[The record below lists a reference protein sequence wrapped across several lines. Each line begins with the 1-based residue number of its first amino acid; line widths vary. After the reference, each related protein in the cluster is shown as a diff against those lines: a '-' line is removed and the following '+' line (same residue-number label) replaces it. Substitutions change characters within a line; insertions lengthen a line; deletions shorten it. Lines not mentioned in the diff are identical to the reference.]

1 MKEDLKMEELDGVE
15 LLKLIY
21 EELKSTRIELNEKID
36 KVYNE
41 LNEKIDKVYNE
52 LNEKIDR
59 VYNELN
65 EKIDNTKDTLV
76 FEIAEE
82 LKSIT
87 DMTSKSINNLEKKLD
102 NEIEDRKVDVSKVKD
117 FNRIILNDIRSRVSI
132 LEEETEKYN
141 LK

>member
-1 MKEDLKMEELDGVE
+1 MKEENLKIEELNGME

-21 EELKSTRIELNEKID
+21 EEIKNVRKELNAKIETIHKELSEKIECLD
-36 KVYNE
+36 
-41 LNEKIDKVYNE
+41 
-52 LNEKIDR
+52 
-59 VYNELN
+59 
-65 EKIDNTKDTLV
+65 EKIDNTKNTLV
-76 FEIAEE
+76 MEIAEE

-102 NEIEDRKVDVSKVKD
+102 NEIEDRKVDISKVKD